1 MSRAST
7 QPVPLDM
14 PVRQDRSDKGFKPLS
29 WLRRRL
35 FEAPKRSKPASEH
48 TTLAAFPPPIGRGHA
63 LRLAHRA
70 LKDLFMRQEG
80 LRQVLPHLSL
90 LEQTLARK
98 GSKALRRLPA
108 PVLHRALEQLEDL
121 QASENHPDL
130 ATLRTR
136 LVEALAL
143 RSVITQTDTGMGSG
157 PGMSASIFGVDVN
170 ETSHSAFNEAERH
183 WTSPTPLGPRQH

>member
-7 QPVPLDM
+7 QPAPLDA
-14 PVRQDRSDKGFKPLS
+14 PIRQDRAKGFEPLG

-35 FEAPKRSKPASEH
+35 FSGPERSKAPSEN
-48 TTLAAFPPPIGRGHA
+48 TTLAAFPPPLGRGHA

-70 LKDLFMRQEG
+70 LLELFVRQEG

-90 LEQTLARK
+90 LEQTLGRK
-98 GSKALRRLPA
+98 GSKALRRLPT

-121 QASENHPDL
+121 QASENNPNL

-136 LVEALAL
+136 VVEALAL

-157 PGMSASIFGVDVN
+157 PGMSASIFGVDVQ

-183 WTSPTPLGPRQH
+183 WTSSPPRSTRQQ